1 MEISAS
7 GAVAPEAPALSP
19 AFQKADGVA
28 AANGIEGGIV
38 SPMANHVATTLSHR
52 LRGPALADPMPF
64 GAEAVG
70 RTRSDGLPTYTDQK
84 TADAGM
90 ETHLTAHA
98 EADTEAKRAEAST
111 EAGDADTA
119 VADVVAVQA
128 EAEDEFRPDPN
139 APPNPAVIRQIE
151 DEIPRLRRFARAMVR
166 DATLADDLVQECLER
181 ALSRLHLWRPGT
193 NLRAWLFTI
202 LRNLHINGVRRRQ
215 PVVDIDAEA
224 QAAIG
229 AAPGSQFV
237 RMELRDLRRALA
249 LLPNEQRE
257 VVLLI
262 GLEGISYNEAA
273 DILGISIG
281 TVKSRLSRGRRA
293 LRLLMEG
300 QNPSDDA
307 DA

>member
-1 MEISAS
+1 
-7 GAVAPEAPALSP
+7 
-19 AFQKADGVA
+19 
-28 AANGIEGGIV
+28 
-38 SPMANHVATTLSHR
+38 MANHVATTLSHR
-52 LRGPALADPMPF
+52 ARGPAPLDPAAYGPDPLGRTAAGRVPTDPDLELDAGDRMAAGPRPDTSRTDALGVDALPVDTLDT
-64 GAEAVG
+64 GAEG
-70 RTRSDGLPTYTDQK
+70 G
-84 TADAGM
+84 
-90 ETHLTAHA
+90 A
-98 EADTEAKRAEAST
+98 E
-111 EAGDADTA
+111 GD
-119 VADVVAVQA
+119 V
-128 EAEDEFRPDPN
+128 FIPDPN
-139 APPNPAVIRQIE
+139 APPDPAVIAQIE
-151 DEIPRLRRFARAMVR
+151 AEIPRLRRFARAMVR

-181 ALSRLHLWRPGT
+181 ALSRLHLWRPGS

-237 RMELRDLRRALA
+237 RLELRDLRRALG

-262 GLEGISYNEAA
+262 GLEGISYGEAA

-300 QNPSDDA
+300 HSPSDEDDA
-307 DA
+307 

>member
-1 MEISAS
+1 
-7 GAVAPEAPALSP
+7 
-19 AFQKADGVA
+19 
-28 AANGIEGGIV
+28 
-38 SPMANHVATTLSHR
+38 MANHVATTLSHR
-52 LRGPALADPMPF
+52 MGGPARIEPAAF
-64 GAEAVG
+64 GAGAVG
-70 RTRSDGLPTYTDQK
+70 RTRSDRAPAFISDHNTT
-84 TADAGM
+84 DAGSGHAVLDGGHDAKAQT

-98 EADTEAKRAEAST
+98 EAIPV
-111 EAGDADTA
+111 DADTD
-119 VADVVAVQA
+119 ADGCAAPVEGAAPA
-128 EAEDEFRPDPN
+128 EEEFRPDPN
-139 APPNPAVIRQIE
+139 APPDPAVIRQIE
-151 DEIPRLRRFARAMVR
+151 EEIPRLRRFARAMVR

-300 QNPSDDA
+300 RNPADDA
-307 DA
+307 DS

>member
-1 MEISAS
+1 
-7 GAVAPEAPALSP
+7 
-19 AFQKADGVA
+19 
-28 AANGIEGGIV
+28 
-38 SPMANHVATTLSHR
+38 MANHVATTLSHR
-52 LRGPALADPMPF
+52 MRGPAPVEPVAF

-70 RTRSDGLPTYTDQK
+70 RTRSDRAPTYTDQNP
-84 TADAGM
+84 TDARNGRAAANGAQNAPAQT
-90 ETHLTAHA
+90 ETHLNVHA
-98 EADTEAKRAEAST
+98 EAIEAEAGSDAAKNDAT
-111 EAGDADTA
+111 EMDAAHIDP
-119 VADVVAVQA
+119 ADGTPTD
-128 EAEDEFRPDPN
+128 DEFRPDPN
-139 APPNPAVIRQIE
+139 APPDPAVIRQIE
-151 DEIPRLRRFARAMVR
+151 EEIPRLRRFARAMVR

-300 QNPSDDA
+300 RDPGEDA

>member
-1 MEISAS
+1 MTGSDS
-7 GAVAPEAPALSP
+7 S
-19 AFQKADGVA
+19 Q
-28 AANGIEGGIV
+28 GGIV
-38 SPMANHVATTLSHR
+38 SPMANHVATTPTHR
-52 LRGPALADPMPF
+52 SSVPAPLDPAAFGPEPAGGTPL
-64 GAEAVG
+64 
-70 RTRSDGLPTYTDQK
+70 DQ
-84 TADAGM
+84 
-90 ETHLTAHA
+90 
-98 EADTEAKRAEAST
+98 
-111 EAGDADTA
+111 GDAEGGHA
-119 VADVVAVQA
+119 QEAAGLESVALDSGALDSGALDSGEGDFV
-128 EAEDEFRPDPN
+128 PDPD
-139 APPNPAVIRQIE
+139 APPDPAVIAQIE
-151 DEIPRLRRFARAMVR
+151 AEIPRLRRFARAMVR

-181 ALSRLHLWRPGT
+181 ALSRLHLWRPGS

-237 RMELRDLRRALA
+237 RLELRDLRRALG

-262 GLEGISYNEAA
+262 GLEGISYGEAA

-293 LRLLMEG
+293 LRALMEG
-300 QNPSDDA
+300 HSPSDESDA
-307 DA
+307 

>member
-1 MEISAS
+1 
-7 GAVAPEAPALSP
+7 
-19 AFQKADGVA
+19 
-28 AANGIEGGIV
+28 
-38 SPMANHVATTLSHR
+38 MANHVAITAHPMAGASAPLATGML
-52 LRGPALADPMPF
+52 GPDRAILEPVP
-64 GAEAVG
+64 
-70 RTRSDGLPTYTDQK
+70 SDLE
-84 TADAGM
+84 ADASVEALDDVQ
-90 ETHLTAHA
+90 ETQVGELPAPG
-98 EADTEAKRAEAST
+98 SP
-111 EAGDADTA
+111 
-119 VADVVAVQA
+119 
-128 EAEDEFRPDPN
+128 PD
-139 APPNPAVIRQIE
+139 PAVIAQIE
-151 DEIPRLRRFARAMVR
+151 EEIPRLRRFARAMVR

-215 PVVDIDAEA
+215 TVVDIDAEA

-237 RMELRDLRRALA
+237 RLELRDLRRALG

-262 GLEGISYNEAA
+262 GLEGISYGEAA

-300 QNPSDDA
+300 KSPADD
-307 DA
+307 DGED

>member
-1 MEISAS
+1 
-7 GAVAPEAPALSP
+7 
-19 AFQKADGVA
+19 
-28 AANGIEGGIV
+28 
-38 SPMANHVATTLSHR
+38 MANHVATTLSHR
-52 LRGPALADPMPF
+52 MSVPAPLEPAAFGPEPAGGGPLDHALDHGDAEGDHTLDADP
-64 GAEAVG
+64 
-70 RTRSDGLPTYTDQK
+70 
-84 TADAGM
+84 
-90 ETHLTAHA
+90 
-98 EADTEAKRAEAST
+98 
-111 EAGDADTA
+111 EAGDG
-119 VADVVAVQA
+119 
-128 EAEDEFRPDPN
+128 EFIPDPN
-139 APPNPAVIRQIE
+139 APPDPEVIAQIE
-151 DEIPRLRRFARAMVR
+151 AEIPRLRRFARAMVR

-181 ALSRLHLWRPGT
+181 ALSRLHLWRPGS

-237 RMELRDLRRALA
+237 RLELRDLRRALG

-262 GLEGISYNEAA
+262 GLEGISYGEAA

-293 LRLLMEG
+293 LRALMEG
-300 QNPSDDA
+300 RSPSDDA

>member
-1 MEISAS
+1 
-7 GAVAPEAPALSP
+7 
-19 AFQKADGVA
+19 
-28 AANGIEGGIV
+28 
-38 SPMANHVATTLSHR
+38 MANHVATTLSHR
-52 LRGPALADPMPF
+52 AHGPAPLDPAAF
-64 GAEAVG
+64 GPDPIGRPTLTCGPIDDEATVQDAVG
-70 RTRSDGLPTYTDQK
+70 LETGGLESGP
-84 TADAGM
+84 AD
-90 ETHLTAHA
+90 
-98 EADTEAKRAEAST
+98 
-111 EAGDADTA
+111 
-119 VADVVAVQA
+119 
-128 EAEDEFRPDPN
+128 DEFIPDPN
-139 APPNPAVIRQIE
+139 APPDPAVIAQIE
-151 DEIPRLRRFARAMVR
+151 SEIPRLRRFARAMVR

-181 ALSRLHLWRPGT
+181 ALSRLHLWRPGS

-237 RMELRDLRRALA
+237 RLELRDLRRALGV
-249 LLPNEQRE
+249 LPNEQRE

-262 GLEGISYNEAA
+262 GLEGISYGEAA

-300 QNPSDDA
+300 HSPSDDK
-307 DA
+307 